1 MADLATTTAEPPFR
15 GWIVSTG
22 SSSGTRVV
30 VGSWDTSPFG
40 RVDDV
45 MVEHPDG
52 RRVLYAPTA
61 ELAAEIRSRYRF
73 DEVVLGDVRVLRG
86 RPWRVR
92 APGLEIDLA
101 PGRRT
106 ALGALL
112 RLVPGALRER
122 LWWARVC
129 DPLARRVVPGV
140 RTAVATRPGWLWY
153 AASDQIR
160 LEGVTGAVD
169 GEPLGVVAPLQ
180 PPVRFGGSSAPP
192 TPCLTRVSSHRV
204 R

>member
-1 MADLATTTAEPPFR
+1 MTGEEPFR

-22 SSSGTRVV
+22 TTSGGIRVV
-30 VGSWDTSPFG
+30 VGSWDSSPFG

-73 DEVVLGDVRVLRG
+73 DEVVLGDVRAVRG

-92 APGLEIDLA
+92 APGLELDLT

-106 ALGALL
+106 LLGELL
-112 RLVPGALRER
+112 RLVPRALAER

-129 DPLARRVVPGV
+129 DPVAQVVVPGV

-153 AASDQIR
+153 AAADQVR
-160 LEGVTGAVD
+160 VVGVVGSV
-169 GEPLGVVAPLQ
+169 GGVPLGGVAPLQ
-180 PPVRFGGSSAPP
+180 PPVRFGGSSAPA
-192 TPCLTRVSSHRV
+192 TPCLTRVSSHRIG
-204 R
+204 